1 MMTITIMV
9 ILIIIIIIIII
20 IKIIISSNEILRK
33 NIFVLYIDPFLTLG
47 LVFPDTKTKHT

>member
-9 ILIIIIIIIII
+9 ILIIIIIIII

>member
-1 MMTITIMV
+1 MIIMMTITIIV
-9 ILIIIIIIIII
+9 ILIIII

-47 LVFPDTKTKHT
+47 LVFPDTKTKRT

>member
-9 ILIIIIIIIII
+9 ILIIIIIII